1 MALELTVFT
10 KSKTRSKDLINKIE
24 SLGILFREDY
34 HVIDEGNRAIRIWNG
49 GLRGYYSPYPDS
61 LAEQDGNNLIKIKN
75 IMAVKTAQE
84 LYDLITAL
92 D

>member
-1 MALELTVFT
+1 MATELTVFA

-24 SLGILFREDY
+24 SLGILFREDS
-34 HVIDEGNRAIRIWNG
+34 HVVDEGNRAIRIWNG
-49 GLRGYYSPYPDS
+49 GLRGYYSPYPDL
-61 LAEQDGNNLIKIKN
+61 LAHEDGNLIKIKK

>member
-1 MALELTVFT
+1 MASELTVFT

-24 SLGILFREDY
+24 SLGILFREDS
-34 HVIDEGNRAIRIWNG
+34 HVVDEDNRAIRIWNG

-61 LAEQDGNNLIKIKN
+61 LAQEDGNLIKIKK

-84 LYDLITAL
+84 LYDLITLL

>member
-1 MALELTVFT
+1 MATELTVFA

-24 SLGILFREDY
+24 SLGILFREDS
-34 HVIDEGNRAIRIWNG
+34 HVVDEGNRAIRIWNG

-61 LAEQDGNNLIKIKN
+61 LAQEDGNLIKIKN